1 MNANGKQGPVG
12 KVNAGA
18 GIVVSIWE
26 NLIPIGNGQTKTVLK
41 ASIEKRYKAA
51 DGQWKSTSSFDI
63 GQLGRVQWAIT
74 QAMGKMIGEAGPQER
89 NGVEEEVV
97 E

>member
-1 MNANGKQGPVG
+1 MANGKGPLA

-26 NLIPIGNGQTKTVLK
+26 NEMPIGNGQSKTVLK

-63 GQLGRVQWAIT
+63 GQLGRVQWAIS
-74 QAMGKMIGEAGPQER
+74 QAMGKMIAEANPQER
-89 NGVEEEVV
+89 NGAEEEVV